1 MDRISA
7 GEEVEEVSPDK
18 EKVGPDVQTPVVHED
33 IGVEPPQ
40 PQFVMEMPSISPID
54 L

>member
-7 GEEVEEVSPDK
+7 GEEVEEISQEK
-18 EKVGPDVQTPVVHED
+18 EKVGESEKIPVVQED
-33 IGVEPPQ
+33 LGVEPPQ
-40 PQFVMEMPSISPID
+40 PQFVMDMPSISPID

>member
-7 GEEVEEVSPDK
+7 GEEVEEVSTDK
-18 EKVGPDVQTPVVHED
+18 GKVGEGEKTPVILED
-33 IGVEPPQ
+33 LGVEPPQ
-40 PQFVMEMPSISPID
+40 PQFVMDMPSISPID

>member
-18 EKVGPDVQTPVVHED
+18 GKVEEGEKMPVIQED
-33 IGVEPPQ
+33 LGLEPPQ
-40 PQFVMEMPSISPID
+40 PQFIMDMPSISPID

>member
-7 GEEVEEVSPDK
+7 GEEVEEVSQDK
-18 EKVGPDVQTPVVHED
+18 AKAGEEEKMPVVQED
-33 IGVEPPQ
+33 LGVEPPQ
-40 PQFVMEMPSISPID
+40 PQFIMDMPSISPID

>member
-7 GEEVEEVSPDK
+7 GEEVEEVPEDK
-18 EKVGPDVQTPVVHED
+18 ATVEGEKAPVVQED
-33 IGVEPPQ
+33 LGVEPPQ
-40 PQFVMEMPSISPID
+40 PQFVMDMPSISPID